1 MNSFKN
7 TPIIIKDPNYETR
20 LKKLSHRQRK
30 EATICPKYKS
40 VKLPCLEH
48 GNAAVVFELLYSKQL
63 SQDLELWW
71 EYEYIQKGEHFNVEL
86 VTDERGVI
94 ELRYMLNKP
103 FYKPHRMKLGKRFQ
117 SVQDSLEQSV
127 EEVYKTLPHFV
138 QGELEAIVVSD
149 WDYLEYVDEQV

>member
-1 MNSFKN
+1 MIKLKN
-7 TPIIIKDPNYETR
+7 IPIIVKDPNYEQR

-48 GNAAVVFELLYSKQL
+48 GNAAVVFELLHTKQL
-63 SQDLELWW
+63 AQDLELWW
-71 EYEYIQKGEHFNVEL
+71 EYEYLQKGEDFNVEL
-86 VTDERGVI
+86 VVDEKGVI
-94 ELRYMLNKP
+94 ELRYMLSKP

-117 SVQDSLEQSV
+117 SVQDSLEESV

-138 QGELEAIVVSD
+138 QGELEVIVVSD